1 MAYLIKKEF
10 AKDENAKNW
19 EVEMRDHLK
28 SINYKHINFG
38 IVSGNLFDV
47 TLQGSVIKDMF

>member
-1 MAYLIKKEF
+1 MVYLIKKEF

-28 SINYKHINFG
+28 SINYKHISFG